1 MFTTGDLLQNK
12 KVIITGEMGV
22 FGSHLTERLL
32 EDNEVTV
39 IDNEST
45 GKIENIKHLLG
56 HKNLT
61 LIKGNIV
68 GPNSRP
74 PPR

>member
-1 MFTTGDLLQNK
+1 MSF
-12 KVIITGEMGV
+12 I
-22 FGSHLTERLL
+22 GSYLTEKLL
-32 EDNEVTV
+32 EDNTVTV

-61 LIKGNIV
+61 MSLSQNLI
-68 GPNSRP
+68 
-74 PPR
+74 